1 MSFLQL
7 KIENR
12 LVSGG
17 VYSLSDCVSTLSMGR
32 TPAEPKVLLGITIER
47 IQVALS
53 SFVCIKEQRIQQSK
67 WSYFPIFD
75 AALFDMTFA
84 IIQCPLESLL

>member
-12 LVSGG
+12 LVFGG
-17 VYSLSDCVSTLSMGR
+17 VYSLLDCLSTHR
-32 TPAEPKVLLGITIER
+32 PKILLALMTIER
-47 IQVALS
+47 LQVALPKL
-53 SFVCIKEQRIQQSK
+53 CIKEQRIQQSK